1 VSWYDVTQKDA
12 RRESTATAYLKPAR
26 KRANLTVQT
35 HALARKILVENGR
48 SVGLEY
54 IVKDE
59 PATVR
64 VNRELILS
72 SGAINTPRLMLLSGI
87 GPGDELRALS
97 IPVEHDLPGVG
108 KNLQDHMDV
117 YLTAVTTPVSYNASD
132 RPDKAVLAGLQYI
145 TTKTGPITASVCEAG
160 MFVRS
165 GPDVATPDIQMHALP
180 AYVIDHGRMRVK
192 GHGMTINT
200 CHLRPHSIG
209 SVTLHTGNPDDPPAI
224 DPAFLTDPYDWE
236 KSLEGFRW
244 GREMMRSEAY
254 KPFVVKEFLPSA
266 DVKTDSE
273 IREYIKQ
280 WAKTDY
286 HPVGSCKVGDD
297 DLAVVDQELKVRGME
312 GLRVI
317 DASIMPKL
325 ISGNTMA
332 TSTMIGEK
340 GAHHVLHGLTPPD
353 PSDGPV

>member
-1 VSWYDVTQKDA
+1 
-12 RRESTATAYLKPAR
+12 
-26 KRANLTVQT
+26 
-35 HALARKILVENGR
+35 
-48 SVGLEY
+48 
-54 IVKDE
+54 
-59 PATVR
+59 
-64 VNRELILS
+64 
-72 SGAINTPRLMLLSGI
+72 MLLSGI
-87 GPGDELRALS
+87 GPGDEFRALG
-97 IPVEHDLPGVG
+97 IPVVHDLLGVG

-117 YLTAVTTPVSYNASD
+117 YLTAATAPVSYNASD
-132 RPDKAVLAGLQYI
+132 RPDKAALAGLQYI
-145 TTKTGPITASVCEAG
+145 TTKTGPVTASVCEAG

-165 GPDVATPDIQMHALP
+165 TPDVATPDIQMHALP

-200 CHLRPHSIG
+200 CHLRPRSIG
-209 SVTLHTGNPDDPPAI
+209 SVKLHTANPDDQPAI
-224 DPAFLTDPYDWE
+224 DPAFLTDPYDWD

-244 GREMMRSEAY
+244 GREMMRSKAY
-254 KPFVVKEFLPSA
+254 QPFVLKEFLPSA
-266 DVKTDSE
+266 EVKTDKE
-273 IREYIKQ
+273 IREYVKQ

-286 HPVGSCKVGDD
+286 HPVGSCKMGDD

-353 PSDGPV
+353 PSDGPT

>member
-1 VSWYDVTQKDA
+1 M
-12 RRESTATAYLKPAR
+12 
-26 KRANLTVQT
+26 
-35 HALARKILVENGR
+35 
-48 SVGLEY
+48 
-54 IVKDE
+54 
-59 PATVR
+59 
-64 VNRELILS
+64 S
-72 SGAINTPRLMLLSGI
+72 SGAVNSPRLLLLSGI
-87 GPGDELRALS
+87 GPGAELRS
-97 IPVEHDLPGVG
+97 IGVPVVHDLPGVG
-108 KNLQDHMDV
+108 KNFQDHMDV
-117 YLTAVTTPVSYNASD
+117 YLTAATTPVSYNSSD
-132 RPDKAVLAGLQYI
+132 RPDKAVLAGVQYI

-165 GPDVATPDIQMHALP
+165 TPDVATPDIQMHALP

-200 CHLRPHSIG
+200 CHLRPRSVG
-209 SVTLHTGNPDDPPAI
+209 SVTLHTANPGDPPAI

-244 GREMMRSEAY
+244 GREMMRSQAY
-254 KPFVVKEFLPSA
+254 QPFVVKEFLPGA
-266 DVKTDSE
+266 DVETDAQ
-273 IREYIKQ
+273 IREYVRQ

-286 HPVGSCKVGDD
+286 HPVGSCKMGDD
-297 DLAVVDQELKVRGME
+297 DLAVVDQELKVRGLD

-340 GAHHVLHGLTPPD
+340 GAHHVLRGLTPPD
-353 PSDGPV
+353 LSDGPA